1 MGKLNLQLCPRC
13 ELNYCEN
20 GQEYCKICLAEI
32 ERNSSS
38 VESEE
43 KILCP
48 ICKSVYISM
57 DEDMCENCLK
67 EKTYDDFE
75 PADDDKAEK
84 NWRSYIENTEVS
96 EDDDVNNEEIEEIQN
111 IEKEGLIDDVDI
123 NLDIDEDMEKQFSEE
138 YGDEFDDDD
147 DLEKDFDE
155 SLYDDDSSKD

>member
-57 DEDMCENCLK
+57 DEDM
-67 EKTYDDFE
+67 
-75 PADDDKAEK
+75 
-84 NWRSYIENTEVS
+84 
-96 EDDDVNNEEIEEIQN
+96 
-111 IEKEGLIDDVDI
+111 
-123 NLDIDEDMEKQFSEE
+123 EKQFSEE
-138 YGDEFDDDD
+138 YGDEFDDDDDLDEEETYKNDYDD